1 MPTDGIDQIEIFDR
15 ALLRDRRDRS
25 ARRGGDHDFLFQEV
39 AGRLTDRLEDVSRRF
54 DLALDLGARD
64 GTLGRALLTSGKA
77 GKVIFADRATGFA
90 AHCHE
95 GGPSIVADEEMLPF
109 APGTFD
115 LIVSNLALHWANDLP
130 GALVQANRALRPDG
144 LFQAAVLGGE
154 TLSELRH
161 CLMDAEEEISGG
173 VSPRVSPMVDLRD
186 AAGLLQRAGFALP
199 VADLD
204 RIEVTYDD
212 PFRLMADLRAMGE
225 TNALRD
231 RLRRPTRRAV
241 FLRAAQ
247 LYAERHRRSDG
258 RLTARFD
265 IIYLHGW
272 RPAETQPKPLRPGS
286 AKSRLADALDTDEVG
301 AGDPTKPE

>member
-1 MPTDGIDQIEIFDR
+1 MPTHRTDEIQIFDR
-15 ALLRDRRDRS
+15 ALLRQRRERT
-25 ARRGGDHDFLFQEV
+25 ARRNGDHDFLFHEV
-39 AGRLTDRLEDVSRRF
+39 AGRLTDRLDDVSRRF

-77 GKVIFADRATGFA
+77 DRVVFADRAERFA
-90 AHCHE
+90 AQCLE
-95 GGPSIVADEEMLPF
+95 GGPTLVADEELLPF

-130 GALVQANRALRPDG
+130 GALVQANRTLRPDG

-154 TLSELRH
+154 TLTELRH
-161 CLMDAEEEISGG
+161 CLMDAEEEVSGG
-173 VSPRVSPMVDLRD
+173 VSPRISPMVDLRD

-204 RIEVTYDD
+204 RIDVTYED

-225 TNALRD
+225 TNALCD
-231 RLRRPTRRAV
+231 RLRRPTGRAV

-247 LYAERHRRSDG
+247 LYAERHRRPDG
-258 RLTARFD
+258 RLSAQFD
-265 IIYLHGW
+265 IIHLHGW
-272 RPAETQPKPLRPGS
+272 RPAESQPKPLRPGS
-286 AKSRLADALDTDEVG
+286 AQARLADALGSEEVG
-301 AGDPTKPE
+301 TGDPTKPK

>member
-1 MPTDGIDQIEIFDR
+1 MPTHQTDEIEIFDR
-15 ALLRDRRDRS
+15 TLLRKRRERT
-25 ARRGGDHDFLFQEV
+25 ARRSGDHDFLFHEV

-54 DLALDLGARD
+54 ELALDLGARD
-64 GTLGRALLTSGKA
+64 GTLGRALLTSGK
-77 GKVIFADRATGFA
+77 VNRVFFADRAGAFA
-90 AHCHE
+90 GQSAE
-95 GGPSIVADEEMLPF
+95 GGPSVVADEELLPF
-109 APGTFD
+109 APGSFD

-144 LFQAAVLGGE
+144 LFQAAILGGE
-154 TLSELRH
+154 TLTELRH
-161 CLMDAEEEISGG
+161 CLMDAEEEVSGG
-173 VSPRVSPMVDLRD
+173 VSPRISPMVDLRD

-204 RIEVTYDD
+204 HIEVTYED

-231 RLRRPTRRAV
+231 RLRHPTRRAV

-247 LYAERHRRSDG
+247 LYAERHQRPDG
-258 RLTARFD
+258 RLSAQFD
-265 IIYLHGW
+265 VIYLHGW

-286 AKSRLADALDTDEVG
+286 AAARLADALDSEEIGTGEPP
-301 AGDPTKPE
+301 APK